1 MKFVFYSIVVAL
13 GLLSCQNPQKEI
25 SQKQEEFP
33 QEQNEKPLTME
44 VLKDS
49 LTKLQNERFDFLY
62 FDLKNNEDA
71 LYFFESNGIANPE
84 EFVLSQLM
92 ATNITKDAKHPL
104 IIYEPRKGKKF
115 QINKVK
121 ALNHRWVICDFSD
134 GLDWGE
140 LILRYDLEGDGTL
153 SFKVFDQTLYVSDQK
168 PY

>member
-1 MKFVFYSIVVAL
+1 MKFVFYSVVVAL
-13 GLLSCQNPQKEI
+13 GLLSCENPKKEI
-25 SQKQEEFP
+25 TQKQEE
-33 QEQNEKPLTME
+33 KTLSVE

-62 FDLKNNEDA
+62 FDLKHNEDA
-71 LYFFESNGIANPE
+71 LYFFESNGITNPE

-121 ALNHRWVICDFSD
+121 ALNHRWIICDFSD